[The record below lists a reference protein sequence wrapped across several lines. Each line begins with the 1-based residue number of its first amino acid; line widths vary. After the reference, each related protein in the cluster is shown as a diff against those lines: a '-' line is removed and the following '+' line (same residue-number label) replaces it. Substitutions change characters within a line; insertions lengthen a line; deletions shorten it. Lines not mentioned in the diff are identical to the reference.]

1 MTSRILI
8 GSSAAILLYLG
19 SVHLAYTLLTHKFNP
34 TERQPESAMKHVA
47 PRISNEMTMWKA
59 WLGFNVSH
67 SMGLLLF
74 GLIYGYMVVYRWEV
88 LRTSYFLAGTGLLML
103 VGYVVLPASS
113 GSRHLSLGS
122 RGRRCSTFSDLLMR
136 LPGLKATNNLQP
148 LFLHLGFNQRRT
160 AKLNREIEM
169 I

>member
-8 GSSAAILLYLG
+8 GSSAVILLYLG

-34 TERQPESAMKHVA
+34 AEGQLESAMKQVA

-59 WLGFNVSH
+59 WMGFNVSH

-103 VGYVVLPASS
+103 VGYVVLARIFWFTAPLIGVSAAA
-113 GSRHLSLGS
+113 
-122 RGRRCSTFSDLLMR
+122 LLYV
-136 LPGLKATNNLQP
+136 
-148 LFLHLGFNQRRT
+148 FGFVYALARP
-160 AKLNREIEM
+160 
-169 I
+169 